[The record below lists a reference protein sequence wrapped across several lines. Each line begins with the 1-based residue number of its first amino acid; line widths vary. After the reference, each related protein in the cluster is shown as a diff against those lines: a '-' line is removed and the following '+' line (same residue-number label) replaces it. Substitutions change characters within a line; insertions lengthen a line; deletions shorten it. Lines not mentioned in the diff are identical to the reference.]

1 MIITQNMLPK
11 NLRQGSLGD
20 LSLQMWLLT
29 SSGSVLVMVI
39 SQGETT
45 RARLVFRVW
54 QSNGTSNLVPCKV
67 TIKSSERI
75 SDGTRMVSSDVL
87 FIKRKLYSV

>member
-20 LSLQMWLLT
+20 LSSQMWLLT

-45 RARLVFRVW
+45 RAQLVFSGVAIE
-54 QSNGTSNLVPCKV
+54 QYFQLGTVQGDS
-67 TIKSSERI
+67 
-75 SDGTRMVSSDVL
+75 
-87 FIKRKLYSV
+87 

>member
-20 LSLQMWLLT
+20 LSSQMWLLT

-45 RARLVFRVW
+45 RASFFFFFFSGVAIEQYFQLSTV
-54 QSNGTSNLVPCKV
+54 QGGS
-67 TIKSSERI
+67 
-75 SDGTRMVSSDVL
+75 
-87 FIKRKLYSV
+87 

>member
-11 NLRQGSLGD
+11 NLPQGSLGD
-20 LSLQMWLLT
+20 LSSQMWLLT

-45 RARLVFRVW
+45 RAQLVFFFWVW
-54 QSNGTSNLVPCKV
+54 QLNSTSNWIPYKV
-67 TIKSSERI
+67 TLKTSE
-75 SDGTRMVSSDVL
+75 G
-87 FIKRKLYSV
+87 